1 MKIKNKM
8 KANTLMK
15 WLTIAFFAMVIFNLG
30 NNYLKK
36 SNSESMAGFSE
47 MLKKSNAMDSI
58 RQNISNLQ
66 RDLPQKFT
74 NGNSLDEIK
83 FDEKSKQ
90 VVYSF
95 TYENLDSSS
104 EAEISNFENK
114 LNQEAIVFWK
124 DLESKY
130 AFIDSDVSIKYLV
143 FDKNKKEV
151 FNFIITPQD
160 MK

>member
-1 MKIKNKM
+1 MKT
-8 KANTLMK
+8 NTVMK

-36 SNSESMAGFSE
+36 SNSESMVGLSE

-58 RQNISNLQ
+58 RQNISDLQ
-66 RDLPQKFT
+66 MDLPQKFT

-83 FDEKSKQ
+83 FDEKNKQ
-90 VVYSF
+90 VIYYF

-104 EAEISNFENK
+104 EAEISNFKNK

-124 DLESKY
+124 NLESKY
-130 AFIDSDVSIKYLV
+130 AFIDADVSTKYLI
-143 FDKNKKEV
+143 FDKDKKEV
-151 FNFIITPQD
+151 FNFIITPQN

>member
-1 MKIKNKM
+1 MKT
-8 KANTLMK
+8 NTVMK

-90 VVYSF
+90 V
-95 TYENLDSSS
+95 TCC
-104 EAEISNFENK
+104 
-114 LNQEAIVFWK
+114 
-124 DLESKY
+124 
-130 AFIDSDVSIKYLV
+130 AFRN
-143 FDKNKKEV
+143 KNKKDCSIE
-151 FNFIITPQD
+151 
-160 MK
+160 